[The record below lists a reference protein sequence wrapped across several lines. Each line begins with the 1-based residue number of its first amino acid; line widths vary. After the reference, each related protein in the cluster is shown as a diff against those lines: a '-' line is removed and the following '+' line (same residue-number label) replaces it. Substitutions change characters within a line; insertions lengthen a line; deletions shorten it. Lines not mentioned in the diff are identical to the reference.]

1 MLGRR
6 RLLAL
11 PLFAMLVV
19 AAVEALPGHR
29 QDVLAAHRPASIVAS
44 IRPSLVDAV
53 LPSHHLGDRPTT
65 HRSAAAV
72 APADPSRPTR
82 FAALL
87 PELLAPA
94 LPAARLPLVAPRAP
108 PALG

>member
-29 QDVLAAHRPASIVAS
+29 QAVLAADRPESIVAS
-44 IRPSLVDAV
+44 IRPSLVVAV
-53 LPSHHLGDRPTT
+53 LP
-65 HRSAAAV
+65 
-72 APADPSRPTR
+72 
-82 FAALL
+82 
-87 PELLAPA
+87 
-94 LPAARLPLVAPRAP
+94 
-108 PALG
+108 